1 MLLNIRIFKDNG
13 VLIILEVRN
22 IFAFFHT
29 NRKWTCSYKILGILV
44 VASFAFNKVS
54 LLWFCAFRGGQKC
67 GDLVANPEYSKKKK

>member
-54 LLWFCAFRGGQKC
+54 LL
-67 GDLVANPEYSKKKK
+67 